1 MNNKSTKILTEISP
15 GELLDKISILE
26 LTLINIKDKNKIE
39 EVNKEYRSLL
49 NTKNTT
55 IKSGNELD
63 DLITKIK
70 TINLKLWETE
80 DKIRICEKNKNF
92 GDEFI
97 QLARDVYID
106 NDERARI
113 KLNIN
118 KLLGSSFIEIK
129 DYSSY

>member
-1 MNNKSTKILTEISP
+1 MENKSKKILSEISI

-26 LTLINIKDKNKIE
+26 IKLIKIKDKKKIE

-55 IKSGNELD
+55 IKGGNELD
-63 DLITKIK
+63 DLISKIK

-92 GDEFI
+92 GGEFI

>member
-1 MNNKSTKILTEISP
+1 M
-15 GELLDKISILE
+15 
-26 LTLINIKDKNKIE
+26 
-39 EVNKEYRSLL
+39 

-55 IKSGNELD
+55 IKGGNELD
-63 DLITKIK
+63 DLISKIK

-92 GDEFI
+92 GGEFI